1 MKITGFTIVRNAVK
15 NDYPV
20 VEAICSILPV
30 VDEMIVSIDKGED
43 NSEDLIKSIVSDKI
57 KIVYSEWDMS
67 LKEGG
72 RIYAV
77 ETDKAKAHA
86 SPNSDWL
93 LYIQADEIIHEK
105 YHAAIVAAAE
115 KYKDDSQVEGL
126 LFRYLHFYG
135 TYDYVG
141 DSRSWYNCEIRMIRN
156 DNSIGSYKDAQGFRK
171 GTTKLKVA
179 AINAFVYHYGWV
191 KNPKLMM
198 DKRKE
203 TVQYYAGNNAEAVKE
218 LRASAEIFDYDQFD
232 AITKFT
238 GTHPAVMQQ
247 RIARKNWQVTLDEN
261 KKRFRLKDRLLF
273 WFEKKTGI
281 RLFTF
286 KNYTIIR
293 KENK

>member
-20 VEAICSILPV
+20 VEAIKSILPV

-43 NSEDLIKSIVSDKI
+43 NSEELIKSIASDKI
-57 KIVYSEWDMS
+57 KIVYSQWDMA

-72 RIYAV
+72 RVYAV

-86 SPNSDWL
+86 EKDSDWL

-105 YHAAIVAAAE
+105 YHDTLKAAALQ
-115 KYKDDSQVEGL
+115 YKDDKEVEGL

-141 DSRSWYNCEIRMIRN
+141 DSRSWYNYEIRMIRN
-156 DNSIGSYKDAQGFRK
+156 DEAISSYKDAQGFRK
-171 GTTKLKVA
+171 GSQKLRVA
-179 AINAFVYHYGWV
+179 LTDVFVYHYGWV

-203 TVQYYAGNNAEAVKE
+203 TVQYYNGNNTESVE
-218 LRASAEIFDYDQFD
+218 QFRASADVFDYNQFD
-232 AITKFT
+232 AITKFS
-238 GTHPAVMQQ
+238 GTHPAVMQE
-247 RIARKNWQVTLDEN
+247 RIKQKNWEVELDEN
-261 KKRFRLKDRLLF
+261 IKRLRPKDWLLY
-273 WFEKKTGI
+273 WIEKKTGT

-286 KNYTIIR
+286 KNYKIIR
-293 KENK
+293 Q

>member
-20 VEAICSILPV
+20 VEAIRSILPV
-30 VDEMIVSIDKGED
+30 VDEMIVSIDRGED
-43 NSEDLIKSIVSDKI
+43 NTEDLIKSIASDKI
-57 KIVYSEWDMS
+57 KIVYSQWDMS
-67 LKEGG
+67 QKEGG

-77 ETDKAKAHA
+77 ETDKAMAHA
-86 SPNSDWL
+86 SADSDWL
-93 LYIQADEIIHEK
+93 FYIQADEIIHEK
-105 YHAAIVAAAE
+105 YHDAIRAAAL
-115 KYKDDSQVEGL
+115 KYKDDRQVEGL
-126 LFRYLHFYG
+126 LFHYLHFYG
-135 TYDYVG
+135 TYDYIG
-141 DSRSWYNCEIRMIRN
+141 DSRSWYNYEIRMIRN
-156 DNSIGSYKDAQGFRK
+156 DKMISSYKDAQGFRK

-179 AINAFVYHYGWV
+179 VIDAFVYHYGWV

-203 TVQYYAGNNAEAVKE
+203 TVQYYSGHDAESVKQF
-218 LRASAEIFDYDQFD
+218 RASGDVFDYDQFD

-238 GTHPAVMQQ
+238 GTHPAVMAQ
-247 RIARKNWQVTLDEN
+247 RIASKNWQVTLDEN

-286 KNYTIIR
+286 KNYKIIR
-293 KENK
+293 S